1 MAEPVAELQ
10 LSDYL
15 DIARRRRWIIAAI
28 VLMALAA
35 AIAASAAATP
45 QYRAQ
50 ARVRVETASAN
61 NILDDATNLSS
72 SVRNRNLQNEVE
84 FANSDRV
91 RERASQS
98 FGENISAS
106 VAPAD
111 SSDTLTFS
119 VVDSDPERAANI
131 ANTFANAYVSERSVA
146 SGERFLNAVTVI
158 NERLA
163 EISEERLFLERQLE
177 TTSDESSVAIQIATL
192 DAEEARLR
200 SQLNEID
207 VLSQVSQ
214 SASVAILNAA
224 NPPGSPFAPSWTR
237 NIALAL
243 VAGMIL
249 GVGAALLRETLDDT
263 VVNKRDFERAADGT
277 PVLGVIPKPWNGRR
291 RGRDRRLIA
300 SRTGAFTE
308 AFRSL
313 RSAIELGQATGGD
326 VRSILVTSANPA
338 EGKSTVASHLAL
350 SFARAGANVLVIDAD
365 MHNPTQHEMF
375 GVENVNGLAE
385 HLANIGEAEIV
396 TEQGSGEGLLSI
408 IPAGTSASPPA
419 ELLSSMAAH
428 EFIQK
433 LSYAYDLVIVDSP
446 PLRPVADTL
455 PLARIVDGTLLVGMR
470 GQTNAKEVDQAM
482 ELLARAQS
490 RPLGAVL
497 NGADEAD
504 GGYGYGYG
512 YGYGANKKK

>member
-15 DIARRRRWIIAAI
+15 DIARRRRWIIVAI

-119 VVDSDPERAANI
+119 VVDSDPERAADI

-163 EISEERLFLERQLE
+163 EISDCLLY
-177 TTSDESSVAIQIATL
+177 TSD
-192 DAEEARLR
+192 
-200 SQLNEID
+200 
-207 VLSQVSQ
+207 
-214 SASVAILNAA
+214 
-224 NPPGSPFAPSWTR
+224 
-237 NIALAL
+237 
-243 VAGMIL
+243 
-249 GVGAALLRETLDDT
+249 
-263 VVNKRDFERAADGT
+263 AAD
-277 PVLGVIPKPWNGRR
+277 
-291 RGRDRRLIA
+291 D
-300 SRTGAFTE
+300 
-308 AFRSL
+308 
-313 RSAIELGQATGGD
+313 
-326 VRSILVTSANPA
+326 
-338 EGKSTVASHLAL
+338 
-350 SFARAGANVLVIDAD
+350 
-365 MHNPTQHEMF
+365 
-375 GVENVNGLAE
+375 
-385 HLANIGEAEIV
+385 
-396 TEQGSGEGLLSI
+396 
-408 IPAGTSASPPA
+408 
-419 ELLSSMAAH
+419 
-428 EFIQK
+428 
-433 LSYAYDLVIVDSP
+433 
-446 PLRPVADTL
+446 
-455 PLARIVDGTLLVGMR
+455 
-470 GQTNAKEVDQAM
+470 
-482 ELLARAQS
+482 
-490 RPLGAVL
+490 
-497 NGADEAD
+497 
-504 GGYGYGYG
+504 
-512 YGYGANKKK
+512 